1 MAGGKEKKK
10 TMYALDNIAGIP
22 AHPLVVH
29 IPVVLVPLGFIL
41 AIVAI
46 WKRYRTQLLIAAAI
60 AAGLGGIGALL
71 AGGTG
76 EGLQR
81 AREGAD
87 RQLVRDHT
95 EAGSQAQG
103 GAGVFAAV
111 VIVAAAEEVLRR
123 KGLLSKVQIPKWAP
137 AALLAASIATGAVG
151 TYMVYNAG
159 HTGAKSVWNGVK
171 AVGEGDD

>member
-1 MAGGKEKKK
+1 MFS
-10 TMYALDNIAGIP
+10 LDNIAGIP

-29 IPVVLVPLGFIL
+29 IPVVLVPLGFLL
-41 AIVAI
+41 AVVAI

-81 AREGAD
+81 SREGAD
-87 RQLVRDHT
+87 RQLVHEHT

-103 GAGVFAAV
+103 GAGVFAG
-111 VIVAAAEEVLRR
+111 IIIIAAAEEVLRR
-123 KGLLSKVQIPKWAP
+123 KGLLSKVKVPKWAP
-137 AALLAASIATGAVG
+137 SVLLAASVVSGAVG

-171 AVGEGDD
+171 AVGEGGGEGHGSDD

>member
-1 MAGGKEKKK
+1 MLS
-10 TMYALDNIAGIP
+10 LDNIAGIP

-29 IPVVLVPLGFIL
+29 IPVVLVPLGFLL
-41 AIVAI
+41 ALLSV
-46 WKRYRTQLLIAAAI
+46 WKRFRTQLLIAAAI

-87 RQLVRDHT
+87 RQLVREHT
-95 EAGSQAQG
+95 QAGSQAQG

-123 KGLLSKVQIPKWAP
+123 KGLLAKVKMPKWAP
-137 AALLAASIATGAVG
+137 SVLLAASVATGAVG
-151 TYMVYNAG
+151 TYMVYDAG

-171 AVGEGDD
+171 AVGEGGERGGDDD